1 MGKKVSK
8 NKKTKNYD
16 KYYKSMRT
24 NKDYEIKLEKDPIK
38 ILNLKRQ
45 MIKKVEKKRKNE
57 LYDFLFLNVP
67 MGNTIIKNKINNI
80 SSNKNPILSLTT
92 QFEYNG
98 PEISSN
104 LFLISKDIIIV
115 LTNKIYIEK

>member
-8 NKKTKNYD
+8 NKKTKNDD
-16 KYYKSMRT
+16 KYYKSMKT

-45 MIKKVEKKRKNE
+45 MIEKVEEKRKNE

>member
-8 NKKTKNYD
+8 NKNTKNDD

-45 MIKKVEKKRKNE
+45 MIEKVEEKRKNE

-67 MGNTIIKNKINNI
+67 MGNTI
-80 SSNKNPILSLTT
+80 L
-92 QFEYNG
+92 
-98 PEISSN
+98 
-104 LFLISKDIIIV
+104 
-115 LTNKIYIEK
+115 